1 MRKSQIKELYDKFL
15 WLKCSMSVYYQRIK
29 HWIDP
34 FTAMKPVER
43 KYEVRSKKY
52 WAELERYNKQPQP
65 KPPKQKF
72 YWRLQK
78 WYSKEEA
85 IKIQL
90 KCKDRKKRWQ
100 KDLYVKAYTVKE
112 RRYKPDDYEIRITYH
127 SDEAKV
133 FKDEYERMI
142 RETEQKRN
150 ETDDIIEAKELKKR
164 LDKLIEEYALFI
176 SYNTNTNE
184 CESL

>member
-112 RRYKPDDYEIRITYH
+112 QQFKQDHFEIRITYH
-127 SDEAKV
+127 SDEAEV
-133 FKDEYERMI
+133 FRKEYERMI
-142 RETEQKRN
+142 RETENQIYGSEDEFEK
-150 ETDDIIEAKELKKR
+150 KELTKN
-164 LDKLIEEYALFI
+164 LDDLIKEYAIFI
-176 SYNTNTNE
+176 SYNSKQN
-184 CESL
+184 ESL

>member
-15 WLKCSMSVYYQRIK
+15 WLKCSMSVYYQRVK
-29 HWIDP
+29 HWVDP
-34 FTAMKPVER
+34 FLAVKPVER

-52 WAELERYNKQPQP
+52 AEQLERYNKQPQP

-78 WYSKEEA
+78 WYSKEQA

-90 KCKDRKKRWQ
+90 IKKDRKKRWQ
-100 KDLYVKAYTVKE
+100 KDIYVKAYTVKE
-112 RRYKPDDYEIRITYH
+112 RKYDPDNFEIKITYH

-133 FKDEYERMI
+133 IADEYERMI
-142 RETEQKRN
+142 RDIEDKRN
-150 ETDDIIEAKELKKR
+150 STDDIIESNQLRKK
-164 LDKLIEEYALFI
+164 LDKLIEEYAIFI
-176 SYNTNTNE
+176 SYNTKTNE
-184 CESL
+184 SL